1 MNFIEQKNYDINS
14 SDSKNFCIEETSNE
28 FLSKYYILINQYIG
42 FYVENIYDNITIST
56 DKRYRFY
63 ILSKGLEMLSNIM
76 NITIMYTNNI
86 DFAFH
91 YCNKAYYYY
100 IEFISQLD
108 TDNNHLELNIKD
120 AIIFVYKKTIFEI
133 KEPVS
138 TINNCNINEDN
149 VRKTESI
156 KKMINIVNS
165 YVKVFKFKDIINQNI
180 NNTDF
185 IDAQIV
191 FDKQFLKMINRIEKT
206 YNNEKELSRTIG
218 ILDDIFNT
226 IVKVF
231 NKFNLVN
238 TDDSKI
244 EDSINFQQLIL
255 FVDKLLIRLCQQDEN
270 SDSEQSPIPDLD
282 TLITRD
288 VLKGLNNIK
297 IRHML
302 STID

>member
-14 SDSKNFCIEETSNE
+14 SDSRNFCIEETSNE

-42 FYVENIYDNITIST
+42 FYVENIYDNITINT

-149 VRKTESI
+149 VRKTETI

-206 YNNEKELSRTIG
+206 YSNEKELSRSIG
-218 ILDDIFNT
+218 ILDNIFNS

-231 NKFNLVN
+231 NKFNLVSN
-238 TDDSKI
+238 DDSKI

-255 FVDKLLIRLCQQDEN
+255 FIDKLLIRLCQQDEH
-270 SDSEQSPIPDLD
+270 SEENTPLDFD

-297 IRHML
+297 IRQML

>member
-14 SDSKNFCIEETSNE
+14 SDSRNFCIEETSNE

-42 FYVENIYDNITIST
+42 LYVENIYDNITINT

-149 VRKTESI
+149 VRKTETI

-206 YNNEKELSRTIG
+206 YSNEKELSRSIG
-218 ILDDIFNT
+218 ILDNIFNS

-231 NKFNLVN
+231 NKFNLVSS
-238 TDDSKI
+238 DDSKI

-255 FVDKLLIRLCQQDEN
+255 FIDKLLTRLCQQDEHCEEN
-270 SDSEQSPIPDLD
+270 TSLDFDS
-282 TLITRD
+282 LITHD

-297 IRHML
+297 IRQML

>member
-14 SDSKNFCIEETSNE
+14 SDSRNFCIEETSNE

-42 FYVENIYDNITIST
+42 FYVENIYDNITINT

-149 VRKTESI
+149 VRKTETI

-180 NNTDF
+180 NNADF

-206 YNNEKELSRTIG
+206 YSNEKELSRSIG
-218 ILDDIFNT
+218 ILDNIFNS

-231 NKFNLVN
+231 NKFNLVSN
-238 TDDSKI
+238 DDSKI
-244 EDSINFQQLIL
+244 EDCINFQQLIL
-255 FVDKLLIRLCQQDEN
+255 FIDKLLIRLCQQDEH
-270 SDSEQSPIPDLD
+270 SEENTPLDFD

-297 IRHML
+297 IRQML

>member
-14 SDSKNFCIEETSNE
+14 SDSRNFCIEETSNE

-42 FYVENIYDNITIST
+42 FYVENIYDNITINT

-191 FDKQFLKMINRIEKT
+191 FDKQFLKMINKIEKT
-206 YNNEKELSRTIG
+206 YSNEKELSRSIG
-218 ILDDIFNT
+218 ILDNIFNS

-231 NKFNLVN
+231 NKFNLVSN
-238 TDDSKI
+238 DDSKI

-255 FVDKLLIRLCQQDEN
+255 FIDKLLIRLCQQDEHSEEN
-270 SDSEQSPIPDLD
+270 TPLDFDS
-282 TLITRD
+282 LITRD

-297 IRHML
+297 IRQML

>member
-14 SDSKNFCIEETSNE
+14 SDSRNFCIEETANE

-42 FYVENIYDNITIST
+42 FYVENIYDNITINT

-63 ILSKGLEMLSNIM
+63 ILSKGLEILSNIM

-149 VRKTESI
+149 VRKTETI

-206 YNNEKELSRTIG
+206 YSNEKELSRSIG
-218 ILDDIFNT
+218 ILDNIFNS

-231 NKFNLVN
+231 NKFNLVSS
-238 TDDSKI
+238 DDCKI

-255 FVDKLLIRLCQQDEN
+255 FIDKLLIRLCQQDEHSEEN
-270 SDSEQSPIPDLD
+270 TPLDFDS
-282 TLITRD
+282 LITRD

-297 IRHML
+297 IRQML

>member
-14 SDSKNFCIEETSNE
+14 SDSRNFCIEETSNE

-42 FYVENIYDNITIST
+42 FYVENIYDNITINT

-149 VRKTESI
+149 VRKTETI

-180 NNTDF
+180 NNADF

-206 YNNEKELSRTIG
+206 YSNEKELSRSIG
-218 ILDDIFNT
+218 ILDNIFNS

-231 NKFNLVN
+231 NKFKLVSN
-238 TDDSKI
+238 DDSKI

-255 FVDKLLIRLCQQDEN
+255 FIDKLLIRLCQQDEH
-270 SDSEQSPIPDLD
+270 SEENTPLDFD

-297 IRHML
+297 IRQML

>member
-1 MNFIEQKNYDINS
+1 MSEISRQKNYDINS
-14 SDSKNFCIEETSNE
+14 SDSRNFCIEETSNE

-42 FYVENIYDNITIST
+42 FYIENIYDNITINT

-149 VRKTESI
+149 VRKMETI

-191 FDKQFLKMINRIEKT
+191 FDKQFLKMINKIEKT
-206 YNNEKELSRTIG
+206 YSNEKELSRSIG
-218 ILDDIFNT
+218 ILDNIFNS

-231 NKFNLVN
+231 NKFNLVSS
-238 TDDSKI
+238 DDCKI
-244 EDSINFQQLIL
+244 EDCINFQQLIH
-255 FVDKLLIRLCQQDEN
+255 FIDKLLMRISQLDEHSEEN
-270 SDSEQSPIPDLD
+270 TSLDFDS
-282 TLITRD
+282 LITRD

-297 IRHML
+297 IRQML

>member
-14 SDSKNFCIEETSNE
+14 SDSRNFCIEETSNE

-42 FYVENIYDNITIST
+42 FYVENIYDNITINT

-149 VRKTESI
+149 VRKTETI

-185 IDAQIV
+185 IDSQIV

-206 YNNEKELSRTIG
+206 YSNEKELSRSIG
-218 ILDDIFNT
+218 ILDNIFNS

-231 NKFNLVN
+231 NKFNLVSS
-238 TDDSKI
+238 DDSKI

-255 FVDKLLIRLCQQDEN
+255 FIDKLLTRLCQQDEHCEEN
-270 SDSEQSPIPDLD
+270 TSLDFDS
-282 TLITRD
+282 LITCD

-297 IRHML
+297 IRQML

>member
-14 SDSKNFCIEETSNE
+14 SDSRNFCIEETSNE

-42 FYVENIYDNITIST
+42 LYVENIYDNITINT

-149 VRKTESI
+149 VRKTETI

-206 YNNEKELSRTIG
+206 YSNEKELSRSIG
-218 ILDDIFNT
+218 ILDNIFNS

-231 NKFNLVN
+231 NKFNLVSS
-238 TDDSKI
+238 DDSKI

-255 FVDKLLIRLCQQDEN
+255 FIDKLLTRLCQQDEHCEEN
-270 SDSEQSPIPDLD
+270 TSLDFDS
-282 TLITRD
+282 LITRD

-297 IRHML
+297 IRQML

>member
-14 SDSKNFCIEETSNE
+14 SDSRNFCIEETSNE

-42 FYVENIYDNITIST
+42 FYVENIYDNITINT

-149 VRKTESI
+149 VRKTETI

-180 NNTDF
+180 NNGDF
-185 IDAQIV
+185 IDAQIG

-206 YNNEKELSRTIG
+206 YSNEKELSRSIER
-218 ILDDIFNT
+218 LDNIFNS

-231 NKFNLVN
+231 NKFNLVSN
-238 TDDSKI
+238 DDSKI
-244 EDSINFQQLIL
+244 EDSINFQQLIH
-255 FVDKLLIRLCQQDEN
+255 FIDKLLIRLCQQDAETVQPT
-270 SDSEQSPIPDLD
+270 STDLD
-282 TLITRD
+282 SLITRD
-288 VLKGLNNIK
+288 ALKGLNNIK
-297 IRHML
+297 IRHVL

>member
-149 VRKTESI
+149 VRKTETI

-180 NNTDF
+180 NNADF

-206 YNNEKELSRTIG
+206 YSNEKELSRSIG
-218 ILDDIFNT
+218 ILDNIFNS

-231 NKFNLVN
+231 NKFNLVSN
-238 TDDSKI
+238 DDSKI

-255 FVDKLLIRLCQQDEN
+255 FIDKLLIRLCQQDEH
-270 SDSEQSPIPDLD
+270 SEENTPLDFD

-297 IRHML
+297 IRQML